1 MADKKQAL
9 TLRLKKDQTKEEALA
24 EFNSKS
30 EFLSTAVKE
39 SFDVGLGDE
48 FNFQST
54 MQVLE
59 KTIQQIQSGNL
70 SKIEEMYISQAV
82 ALEVM
87 FTGLARRAKAQEKL
101 LQYETH
107 MRFALK
113 AQNQC
118 RATLQALVQ
127 LKQPSNTTF
136 VKQANIAQGHQQVN
150 NLAEKNITPQNELLK
165 DSYAQLDTGT
175 TTTPTGIDTTLEAL
189 GKSNGRKDTERQEKV
204 RAERIQ
210 NRQKRRGARVNQ
222 AP

>member
-1 MADKKQAL
+1 MTAKKQVL
-9 TLRLKKDQTKEEALA
+9 TLSLGKNQTKEEALA

-39 SFDVGLGDE
+39 SFDIGVGDD
-48 FNFQST
+48 FSFQAT

-59 KTIQQIQSGNL
+59 KTIAQIQSGDL

-82 ALEVM
+82 ALEMM
-87 FTGLARRAKAQEKL
+87 FTSLARRAKAQDKL

-107 MRFALK
+107 MRLALK
-113 AQNQC
+113 AQNQS

-127 LKQPSNTTF
+127 LKQPSQTTF

-165 DSYAQLDTGT
+165 GSYAELDNGT
-175 TTTPTGIDTTLEAL
+175 ATTPTGLDTRMEAL
-189 GKSNGRKDTERQEKV
+189 GKVHRGKNTSRKSEV
-204 RAERIQ
+204 I
-210 NRQKRRGARVNQ
+210 
-222 AP
+222 

>member
-1 MADKKQAL
+1 MTKSNVTNLVIKL
-9 TLRLKKDQTKEEALA
+9 EKNQTQEQALA
-24 EFNSKS
+24 EFQSKS
-30 EFLSTAVKE
+30 EFLSTAVRE
-39 SFDVGLGDE
+39 SFDIGLGED
-48 FNFQST
+48 FGFQST

-59 KTIQQIQSGNL
+59 KTIAQIQSGDL

-87 FTGLARRAKAQEKL
+87 FVSLARRAKAQDKL

-107 MRFALK
+107 MRLALK

-150 NLAEKNITPQNELLK
+150 NLTEKNITPQNELLK
-165 DSYAQLDTGT
+165 GNYEKLDTGT
-175 TTTPTGIDTTLEAL
+175 TTTPKGIDTTLEAL
-189 GKSNGRKDTERQEKV
+189 GKINRRKNTGRQEKV
-204 RAERIQ
+204 ITERLQ
-210 NRQKRRGARVNQ
+210 NRQKS
-222 AP
+222 

>member
-1 MADKKQAL
+1 
-9 TLRLKKDQTKEEALA
+9 
-24 EFNSKS
+24 
-30 EFLSTAVKE
+30 
-39 SFDVGLGDE
+39 LGED
-48 FNFQST
+48 FGFQST

-59 KTIQQIQSGNL
+59 KTIAQIQSGDL

-87 FTGLARRAKAQEKL
+87 FTSLARRAKAQDKL
-101 LQYETH
+101 LQYDTH

-150 NLAEKNITPQNELLK
+150 NLAEKNITPQNELLEE
-165 DSYAQLDTGT
+165 SYAQLDTGT
-175 TTTPTGIDTTLEAL
+175 TTTPKGIDTTLEAL
-189 GKSNGRKDTERQEKV
+189 GKINRRKNTGRQEKV
-204 RAERIQ
+204 RAECLQ
-210 NRQKRRGARVNQ
+210 NWQK
-222 AP
+222 P

>member
-1 MADKKQAL
+1 
-9 TLRLKKDQTKEEALA
+9 
-24 EFNSKS
+24 
-30 EFLSTAVKE
+30 
-39 SFDVGLGDE
+39 
-48 FNFQST
+48 
-54 MQVLE
+54 MQVLDR
-59 KTIQQIQSGNL
+59 TIQQIQLGDL

-82 ALEVM
+82 ALEAM
-87 FTGLARRAKAQEKL
+87 FTSLARRAKAQEKL

-165 DSYAQLDTGT
+165 DSNAQLDTGT
-175 TTTPTGIDTTLEAL
+175 TTTPKGIDTTLEAL
-189 GKSNGRKDTERQEKV
+189 DKINGCKDAGRQEKV
-204 RAERIQ
+204 ITKRLQ
-210 NRQKRRGARVNQ
+210 NRQKPRG
-222 AP
+222 

>member
-1 MADKKQAL
+1 MTKKQVIE
-9 TLRLKKDQTKEEALA
+9 LKQRNDQTKEEALA

-39 SFDVGLGDE
+39 SFDIGLGDD
-48 FNFQST
+48 FSFQST
-54 MQVLE
+54 MQVLDR
-59 KTIQQIQSGNL
+59 TIQQIQLGDL

-82 ALEVM
+82 ALEAM
-87 FTGLARRAKAQEKL
+87 FTSLARRAKAQEKL

-165 DSYAQLDTGT
+165 DSNAQLDTGT
-175 TTTPTGIDTTLEAL
+175 TTTPKGIDTTLEAL
-189 GKSNGRKDTERQEKV
+189 DK
-204 RAERIQ
+204 I
-210 NRQKRRGARVNQ
+210 NRC
-222 AP
+222 

>member
-1 MADKKQAL
+1 MTKKQVIE
-9 TLRLKKDQTKEEALA
+9 LRQRKNQTKEEAVA

-30 EFLSTAVKE
+30 EFLSTAVRE
-39 SFDVGLGDE
+39 SFDVGLGDGL
-48 FNFQST
+48 NFQST

-59 KTIQQIQSGNL
+59 KTIKQIQSGDL
-70 SKIEEMYISQAV
+70 SKIEEMYVSQAV

-87 FTGLARRAKAQEKL
+87 FTSLARRAKGQEKL

-165 DSYAQLDTGT
+165 GNYAELDTGT
-175 TTTPTGIDTTLEAL
+175 TTTPKGIDTTLEAL
-189 GKSNGRKDTERQEKV
+189 GEIHRRKDTGRQEKV
-204 RAERIQ
+204 GAERLQ
-210 NRQKRRGARVNQ
+210 NRQKPRGKRVN
-222 AP
+222 

>member
-1 MADKKQAL
+1 MTDKKQVL
-9 TLRLKKDQTKEEALA
+9 ILKLEKDQTKEEAIA

-39 SFDVGLGDE
+39 SFDIGLGDD
-48 FNFQST
+48 FDFQAN
-54 MQVLE
+54 MKVLE
-59 KTIQQIQSGNL
+59 SATKQIKSGDL
-70 SKIEEMYISQAV
+70 SKVEEMYISQAM

-87 FTGLARRAKAQEKL
+87 FSSLARRAKAQDKL

-107 MRFALK
+107 MRLALK

-127 LKQPSNTTF
+127 LKQPSQTTF

-165 DSYAQLDTGT
+165 DSHAKLDNGA
-175 TTTPTGIDTTLEAL
+175 TPTTKGIDTTLEAL
-189 GKSNGRKDTERQEKV
+189 ET
-204 RAERIQ
+204 I
-210 NRQKRRGARVNQ
+210 NRR
-222 AP
+222 

>member
-1 MADKKQAL
+1 
-9 TLRLKKDQTKEEALA
+9 
-24 EFNSKS
+24 
-30 EFLSTAVKE
+30 
-39 SFDVGLGDE
+39 
-48 FNFQST
+48 

-59 KTIQQIQSGNL
+59 KTIQEIQSGDL

-82 ALEVM
+82 ALEAM
-87 FTGLARRAKAQEKL
+87 FASLARRAKAQEKL

-150 NLAEKNITPQNELLK
+150 NLAEKNITPQNELLEG
-165 DSYAQLDTGT
+165 SYAELDTGT
-175 TTTPTGIDTTLEAL
+175 TTTPKGIDTTLEAL
-189 GKSNGRKDTERQEKV
+189 DKVNGGKVTGRKEKV
-204 RAERIQ
+204 IT
-210 NRQKRRGARVNQ
+210 K
-222 AP
+222 

>member
-1 MADKKQAL
+1 MTAKKQVL
-9 TLRLKKDQTKEEALA
+9 TLSLGKNQTKEEALA

-39 SFDVGLGDE
+39 SFDISVGDE
-48 FNFQST
+48 FSFQAT

-59 KTIQQIQSGNL
+59 KTIAQIQSGDL

-82 ALEVM
+82 ALEMM
-87 FTGLARRAKAQEKL
+87 FTSLARRAKAQDRL

-107 MRFALK
+107 MRLALK
-113 AQNQC
+113 AQNQS

-127 LKQPSNTTF
+127 LKQPSQTTF

-165 DSYAQLDTGT
+165 GSYAELDTR
-175 TTTPTGIDTTLEAL
+175 TTPTPTGADTALETL
-189 GKSNGRKDTERQEKV
+189 GKVNGGKDAGRQKKV
-204 RAERIQ
+204 RAERL
-210 NRQKRRGARVNQ
+210 
-222 AP
+222 